1 MNLGHGR
8 AGHFP
13 DYSFARYR
21 YMPAWADFN
30 EVVKDNPADYI
41 LAFTQMIYALKYLK
55 GDIEEF
61 DVEKYDMDSIDP
73 YRDEI
78 LGILCK
84 RQTDVC
90 AEWKVFGEKL
100 SGYQIEDFDI
110 NKYKDEYLTADEGGK
125 NKTVLGRFILAA
137 MSQKSMVTNRIYK
150 SGNRAAGYSIDIGE
164 KGFRGIK
171 DYARLLQEKE
181 GD

>member
-1 MNLGHGR
+1 MTKTESLALFNQIK
-8 AGHFP
+8 P
-13 DYSFARYR
+13 DF
-21 YMPAWADFN
+21 FQ
-30 EVVKDNPADYI
+30 KDYI
-41 LAFTQMIYALKYLK
+41 RNRPDEKIFDEMLLKLA
-55 GDIEEF
+55 
-61 DVEKYDMDSIDP
+61 
-73 YRDEI
+73 
-78 LGILCK
+78 
-84 RQTDVC
+84 
-90 AEWKVFGEKL
+90 
-100 SGYQIEDFDI
+100 DFDI